1 MFGGLKSLF
10 RFGRLTEEDFRR
22 EQERILTKI
31 PVPVF
36 WLFGKTGS
44 GKTSIVRYLTGAA
57 DAEIGLGFRPQTRF
71 SRQYDFPDA
80 GHPVARFLDTRGLG
94 ESRYDPAED
103 IAEFDRSAHM
113 VLVTARVM
121 DHALAGV
128 VEPLRAIR
136 KAKPDRPI
144 VLALTCLHEAHPG
157 EQHPEPDP
165 FTQSLLPDGISE
177 SLRRS
182 IERQRERFEGLA
194 DHVVPIDLTRTEEG
208 FDEPDFGGER
218 LKQTLLDVLP
228 AAYRRTLR
236 DFDEAMRPLKDLNER
251 RATPY
256 IIGYSSMAATAAA
269 VPVPWVDIPVVM
281 AIQSHLVYKLATLYG
296 QEVRTSVVS
305 QMVGAAGG

>member
-256 IIGYSSMAATAAA
+256 IIGYSS
-269 VPVPWVDIPVVM
+269 
-281 AIQSHLVYKLATLYG
+281 
-296 QEVRTSVVS
+296 
-305 QMVGAAGG
+305 